1 MERSEAYFH
10 ARASVDESNFNFKT
24 LRVCVAVLNC

>member
-10 ARASVDESNFNFKT
+10 ALASVDESNFNFST
-24 LRVCVAVLNC
+24 VRGGAAVLN

>member
-10 ARASVDESNFNFKT
+10 ALASVDESNFNFKA
-24 LRVCVAVLNC
+24 LRLGVAVLNC